1 MHRARVAV
9 FRATS
14 ECSTNEHFPFR
25 RCILYTSRLYTWL
38 VVTSVIGLCVRFNVI
53 SFACAC
59 TESTC
64 TFHTDARVCICT
76 CRNTRGCMLKSACAT
91 LLAATRL
98 PHMYIYIYILV
109 YMCVWMQSAYV
120 SIEAPFRGNTSFVL
134 SVGEK
139 KKKKRTRRYVSNYE
153 PGRDWAHWS
162 LPPLTRQFK
171 QGISFFHILFSFLS
185 FLFLFSRKRETLSF
199 DFVRNYVSTSCPL
212 DSLSLSREREKVNFS
227 QIFLYLNNLWNDSR
241 KEKQKKER

>member
-1 MHRARVAV
+1 MSFPSRVHARNLRVRFTLMRVCVYVRAGTQGDACWKARVQ
-9 FRATS
+9 R
-14 ECSTNEHFPFR
+14 CSQPLASH
-25 RCILYTSRLYTWL
+25 
-38 VVTSVIGLCVRFNVI
+38 
-53 SFACAC
+53 
-59 TESTC
+59 
-64 TFHTDARVCICT
+64 IC
-76 CRNTRGCMLKSACAT
+76 
-91 LLAATRL
+91 
-98 PHMYIYIYILV
+98 IYIYILV

>member
-1 MHRARVAV
+1 MSFPSRVHARNLRVRFTLMRVCVYVRAGTQGDACWKARVQ
-9 FRATS
+9 R
-14 ECSTNEHFPFR
+14 CSQPLASH
-25 RCILYTSRLYTWL
+25 
-38 VVTSVIGLCVRFNVI
+38 
-53 SFACAC
+53 
-59 TESTC
+59 
-64 TFHTDARVCICT
+64 IC
-76 CRNTRGCMLKSACAT
+76 
-91 LLAATRL
+91 
-98 PHMYIYIYILV
+98 IYIYILV

-185 FLFLFSRKRETLSF
+185 FFVSLFSQTR
-199 DFVRNYVSTSCPL
+199 DFVVRLCSQLRIDVVSPWFP
-212 DSLSLSREREKVNFS
+212 LSLERERES
-227 QIFLYLNNLWNDSR
+227 QFLSNLPLS
-241 KEKQKKER
+241 K